1 MLILYLILFHPSML
15 DVQTERLS
23 SMCCVPDL
31 FKIICRL
38 ERKFGIF
45 SKLDACSFV
54 ANIYDDGN
62 LVSIVTDCSPHA
74 THVAG
79 IAAAFHPDEPLLNG
93 VAPGA
98 QLISCKIGDTRL
110 GSMETGTGLVRALI
124 AAVEVITLP

>member
-1 MLILYLILFHPSML
+1 MI
-15 DVQTERLS
+15 
-23 SMCCVPDL
+23 
-31 FKIICRL
+31 

-54 ANIYDDGN
+54 ANVYDVGN

-79 IAAAFHPDEPLLNG
+79 IAAAFHPEVCSLTFGFSFKPQLYKHQFIDFFFKQEPLLNG

-98 QLISCKIGDTRL
+98 QLISCRIGDTRL

-124 AAVEVITLP
+124 AAVEVIILPLVHHLSE